1 MHFELTDEQRMTRE
15 MVRDF
20 AQNEVK
26 PAAQDRDHSGEFP
39 WDLIRKMG
47 SLGLLGLPI
56 PEEYGGAGS
65 DTVCYAIA
73 VEELARVCGS
83 TAITVAAHTSLGTYP
98 IWRFGSETQRARYLP
113 RLASGQG
120 LAAFGLTEPEAGS
133 DAGSTRTRA
142 LADGDGWVL
151 QGQKTFITN
160 GSIAETVLITAVTDP
175 GQGTRGI
182 SSFIVEK
189 GTAGF
194 RPGRDEEKM
203 GLKSSVTSQLF
214 LEECR
219 VPRDSLLGQVG
230 DGYKQALITLDG
242 GRISI
247 GAMALGLAQ
256 GAYEHALAY
265 SKERVQF
272 GRRIAEF
279 QAIQWM
285 LADMA
290 TEIEA
295 ARLLVY
301 RAAWLKDQGA
311 LYTREAA
318 MAKLYSS
325 EMAERVCFKT
335 IQIHGGYGYMREYD
349 VERMYRDQRLCTIGE
364 GTSEIQ
370 RLVIARQIL
379 GKLQLVGG
387 ASEEGTCTH
396 SCS

>member
-1 MHFELTDEQRMTRE
+1 MHFELTEEQRMTRE

-20 AQNEVK
+20 AENEIK
-26 PAAQDRDHSGEFP
+26 PLAQERDHTGEFP
-39 WDLIRKMG
+39 WELIRKMG
-47 SLGLLGLPI
+47 PLGLLGLPI
-56 PEEYGGAGS
+56 SEEYGGAGA

-73 VEELARVCGS
+73 VEEIARVCGS

-98 IWRFGSETQRARYLP
+98 IYRFGSDEQKRKYLP

-133 DAGSTRTRA
+133 DAGATRTRA
-142 LADGDGWVL
+142 VL
-151 QGQKTFITN
+151 QGDEWVLNGQKIFITN
-160 GSIAETVLITAVTDP
+160 GSIAEVVIVTAVTEP
-175 GQGTRGI
+175 EKGTRGI
-182 SSFIVEK
+182 SNFIVEK
-189 GTAGF
+189 GTPGF

-203 GLKSSVTSQLF
+203 GLKAAVTSQLF
-214 LEECR
+214 FEDCR
-219 VPRDSLLGQVG
+219 LPKENFLGQPG
-230 DGYKQALITLDG
+230 EGYKQFLITLDG

-256 GAYEHALAY
+256 GAYERALAY

-272 GRRIAEF
+272 GRPIAKF

-295 ARLLVY
+295 ARLMIY
-301 RAAWLKDQGA
+301 RSAWLKDQGVRF
-311 LYTREAA
+311 TKEAA
-318 MAKLYSS
+318 MAKLYAS
-325 EMAERVCFKT
+325 EVAERACFKAV
-335 IQIHGGYGYMREYD
+335 QIHGGYGYMREYD

-379 GKLQLVGG
+379 GRL
-387 ASEEGTCTH
+387 
-396 SCS
+396 